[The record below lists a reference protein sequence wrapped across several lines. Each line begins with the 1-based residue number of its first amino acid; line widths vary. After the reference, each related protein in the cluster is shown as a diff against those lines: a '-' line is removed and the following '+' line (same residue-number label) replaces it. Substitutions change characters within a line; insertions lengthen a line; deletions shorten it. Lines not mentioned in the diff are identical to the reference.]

1 MEKLKKIF
9 FSETFCFVI
18 VLTSVIG
25 LVIAALVFLFC
36 SSWKFSGTIDET
48 IIGQFGDFVG
58 GVIGTLLAFAASLL
72 YFIALKEQQ
81 KDVKTNQDA
90 LNQQIEEFSKQ
101 VEELEKSREVNQRQL
116 DTMALQ

>member
-25 LVIAALVFLFC
+25 LVIAALLFLFC

-58 GVIGTLLAFAASLL
+58 GVIGTLLAFASIFAI
-72 YFIALKEQQ
+72 FHCLKGAAERCE
-81 KDVKTNQDA
+81 D
-90 LNQQIEEFSKQ
+90 
-101 VEELEKSREVNQRQL
+101 KSRCSKTA
-116 DTMALQ
+116 D

>member
-18 VLTSVIG
+18 VLISVIG

-36 SSWKFSGTIDET
+36 SSWKISGTIDET

-90 LNQQIEEFSKQ
+90 LNQQIE
-101 VEELEKSREVNQRQL
+101 
-116 DTMALQ
+116 

>member
-1 MEKLKKIF
+1 MTFLDAYDTMEKLKKIF

-58 GVIGTLLAFAASLL
+58 GVIVTI
-72 YFIALKEQQ
+72 YFSILPAK
-81 KDVKTNQDA
+81 K
-90 LNQQIEEFSKQ
+90 
-101 VEELEKSREVNQRQL
+101 
-116 DTMALQ
+116 